1 MTTMLFRGLSMSKV
15 IVQVA
20 REYGVAIF
28 ETSLSIPTILT
39 LVRTIIEVAQELDV
53 RDIPFERS
61 LLAIGGFT
69 EIGVLPFK
77 MEQWVCIG
85 CESHTLLWG
94 SNGEEN
100 W

>member
-1 MTTMLFRGLSMSKV
+1 MSKV

-20 REYGVAIF
+20 RENGVAIF
-28 ETSLSIPTILT
+28 EAYLSVPMILK
-39 LVRTIIEVAQELDV
+39 LVRIIIEVAQELDV

-61 LLAIGGFT
+61 LRAIPGFT

>member
-1 MTTMLFRGLSMSKV
+1 MSKV

-20 REYGVAIF
+20 RENGVAIF
-28 ETSLSIPTILT
+28 ESYLSVAMIRK

-61 LLAIGGFT
+61 LLAIPGFT
-69 EIGVLPFK
+69 EIGVLPP
-77 MEQWVCIG
+77 MMNEWVCIG
-85 CESHTLLWG
+85 CESHTLMWG
-94 SNGEEN
+94 SKGEEN